1 MTKMQTKNTGI
12 ASSLGRSLTH
22 NCQPVGGHHSLLG
35 NIFGSQPQNII
46 VVTPKSLPL
55 LSVNSRFVPNSLKKF
70 RIYKADLKVWFAFEI
85 FVAVTYA
92 QKTGETGSSSN
103 EQRIA

>member
-46 VVTPKSLPL
+46 VVTSKSLPL

-70 RIYKADLKVWFAFEI
+70 RFYKVDLKVWFAFKI
-85 FVAVTYA
+85 FVVVTYA